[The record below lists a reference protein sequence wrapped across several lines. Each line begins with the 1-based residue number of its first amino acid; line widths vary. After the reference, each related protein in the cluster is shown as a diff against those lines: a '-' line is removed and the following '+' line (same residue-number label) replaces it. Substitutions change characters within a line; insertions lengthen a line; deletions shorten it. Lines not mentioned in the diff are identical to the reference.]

1 MLLRD
6 EQAALRKRSWCS
18 QRLVE
23 KDPTRAGIDT
33 HPEVR
38 VVFDRDIIGGHRLD
52 GGVAGGD
59 GWPRE
64 IDKGTAAASFTPS
77 IESS

>member
-6 EQAALRKRSWCS
+6 EQAALRRRSRCS
-18 QRLVE
+18 QCLVE
-23 KDPTRAGIDT
+23 KDPTLAGIDT

-38 VVFDRDIIGGHRLD
+38 VVLDSDIVGGHRLD

-59 GWPRE
+59 GWPGE
-64 IDKGTAAASFTPS
+64 IDKGTAAASFTPGIKS
-77 IESS
+77 N